1 MMAKSLVKR
10 RRRKLIALSLE
21 VLVRNLNG
29 GHNLTILMLTRSGVP
44 NQHLLL
50 HSDQHLCSKLNA
62 APPNFVFA
70 MHSLPGILSK
80 HG

>member
-1 MMAKSLVKR
+1 MVLPLKRYKADNKKEVGDMMAKSLLKR

-44 NQHLLL
+44 PQ
-50 HSDQHLCSKLNA
+50 SS
-62 APPNFVFA
+62 PPF
-70 MHSLPGILSK
+70 
-80 HG
+80 